1 MTLKD
6 ADMDTRE
13 NLPHTQT
20 DGPPEPPGALR
31 EPASSFTIK
40 TAGEAGTSAPLTAE
54 DAAAAGRG
62 RLIQWAKGSNLFI
75 KVLSFVLL
83 FGTWQLLTVVFGDFL
98 MPGPVEVAERLVNV
112 VLNEGFAGHMGATLY
127 RVLIGLVLSLVL
139 AVLVGIPMGLFRMF
153 ERFFESYVL
162 LGLTIPGLA
171 WALIAVMVFGI
182 NNSAPIFAI
191 VVSTAPMV
199 ILNMWQGTKS
209 IDRDVLEM
217 SASFRAGRWHTV
229 RHVVFPQLMPFVLAG
244 TRLGFALAWK
254 IVVLSEMFGLS
265 SGVGYALNI
274 NFSRFSLSGVMAWTI
289 AFTIVMAVFEFAL
302 FRPIERHVTRW
313 RPSIQGA

>member
-1 MTLKD
+1 MATPKQD
-6 ADMDTRE
+6 RTASTARGHEADG
-13 NLPHTQT
+13 HQ
-20 DGPPEPPGALR
+20 
-31 EPASSFTIK
+31 PAETSFTMR
-40 TAGEAGTSAPLTAE
+40 TAE
-54 DAAAAGRG
+54 VEPGETEAVAGDAVVPGRQSLGG
-62 RLIQWAKGSNLFI
+62 RLKGSNLAI
-75 KVLSFVLL
+75 KIASFAALLLAWYALSAW
-83 FGTWQLLTVVFGDFL
+83 FGAFL
-98 MPGPVEVAERLVNV
+98 MPGPIEVADRLVNV
-112 VLNEGFAGHMGATLY
+112 VLHENFLGHMGATLY
-127 RVLIGLVLSLVL
+127 RVLVGLVISLFI
-139 AVLVGIPMGLFRMF
+139 AVAVGIPMGLFRVF

-182 NNSAPIFAI
+182 NNWAPIFAI

-217 SASFRAGRWHTV
+217 SDAFQAGRWLST

-289 AFTIVMAVFEFAL
+289 AFTLVMALFEFGL

-313 RPSIQGA
+313 RPNIQGG

>member
-1 MTLKD
+1 M
-6 ADMDTRE
+6 A
-13 NLPHTQT
+13 T
-20 DGPPEPPGALR
+20 DGPGGTTRQQEEPQHESSAPGPAYKVQ
-31 EPASSFTIK
+31 EAPASVP
-40 TAGEAGTSAPLTAE
+40 EDPLTPEQAAE
-54 DAAAAGRG
+54 IGRQ
-62 RLIQWAKGSNLFI
+62 RFTTWARGSNLFI
-75 KVLSFVLL
+75 KLLSFGVLL
-83 FGTWQLLTVVFGDFL
+83 LAWQLLTQVFGAFL
-98 MPGPVEVAERLVNV
+98 MPGPVEVAERLINV
-112 VLNEGFAGHMGATLY
+112 IATEDFVEHMGATLY
-127 RVLIGLVLSLVL
+127 RVLVGLVLSLGL
-139 AVLVGIPMGLFRMF
+139 AVIVGIPMGLFRMF

-182 NNSAPIFAI
+182 NNAAPIFAI

-217 SASFRAGRWHTV
+217 AAAFRATRWNTV
-229 RHVVFPQLMPFVLAG
+229 RHVIFPQLMPFVLAG

-265 SGVGYALNI
+265 SGVGYALNL
-274 NFSRFSLSGVMAWTI
+274 NFTRFSLSGVMAWTI
-289 AFTIVMAVFEFAL
+289 AFTLVMAIFEFGI

>member
-1 MTLKD
+1 MATEDMRTTDPGRQRLDD
-6 ADMDTRE
+6 AGGGQSSAFTS
-13 NLPHTQT
+13 HHA
-20 DGPPEPPGALR
+20 PEAHAADPEVAAEAVVPGR
-31 EPASSFTIK
+31 M
-40 TAGEAGTSAPLTAE
+40 
-54 DAAAAGRG
+54 
-62 RLIQWAKGSNLFI
+62 RLVGWARGSNLFI
-75 KVLSFVLL
+75 KVLSFGLL
-83 FGTWQLLTVVFGDFL
+83 LLVWQLLSWVLGAFL
-98 MPGPVEVAERLVNV
+98 MPGPIEVAERLVNV
-112 VLNEGFAGHMGATLY
+112 VLHEGFFGHMSATLL
-127 RVLIGLVLSLVL
+127 RVLSGLVISLVV
-139 AVLVGIPMGLFRMF
+139 AVVVGIPMGLFRMF

-171 WALIAVMVFGI
+171 WALIAVMLLGI
-182 NNSAPIFAI
+182 NNWAPIFAI

-209 IDRDVLEM
+209 IDRDVLQM
-217 SASFRAGRWHTV
+217 SRAFTAGRGLTM

-265 SGVGYALNI
+265 SGVGYALNL

-289 AFTIVMAVFEFAL
+289 AFTIVMAIFEFVL

-313 RPSIQGA
+313 RPNIQGA